1 MGHGDGWSE
10 DSEDVEPMTGPALG
24 CITTIA
30 GTGEPGCSGDGGPA
44 TKAALNEPKSVT
56 VAGNCLY
63 IADSENHRIRKVD
76 LATGVITTVA
86 GQDML
91 DAPAPAAGF
100 PPPAPEHD
108 ELDPLADPVKTKD
121 DKVVQ
126 LADQSG
132 TVRFLVGAT
141 EKGRFKGDGG
151 PALSALLNFPSAAAV
166 DGQGTLYIADTFNH
180 RVRVVEG
187 PAGLI
192 RTLAG
197 TGAARFSGDGWPP
210 DKYALNEPVALALDE
225 HRGRLYIADLANFRV
240 RMVELKT
247 GILSTYA
254 GSGAQDYDGDGQPAK
269 QAGLTG
275 PSGLALDA
283 EGNLYIADTFSGRI
297 RKVDAATGL
306 ISTVAGDGTEYRY
319 QGVPNEFS
327 TGLARPAAIALATD
341 GTLYI
346 TDSDNHL
353 IRKWNPK
360 TKIITAVAGNGAAQF
375 AGDGGPATAAGLN
388 YPFGVA
394 LDSAGNLYI
403 ADTFNHR
410 IRMIA
415 A

>member
-1 MGHGDGWSE
+1 MITLAPG
-10 DSEDVEPMTGPALG
+10 A
-24 CITTIA
+24 ITTVA

-44 TKAALNEPKSVT
+44 LQASLNEPKSVT
-56 VAGNCLY
+56 VVGTSLY

-76 LATGVITTVA
+76 LATGLISTVA
-86 GQDML
+86 GQGTA
-91 DAPAPAAGF
+91 DAAAAPSATVSSPMPAPAY
-100 PPPAPEHD
+100 D
-108 ELDPLADPVKTKD
+108 EPDPLADPVKAKD

-132 TVRFLVGAT
+132 TVRYLVGAA
-141 EKGRFKGDGG
+141 EKGRFRGDGG
-151 PALSALLNFPSAAAV
+151 PAATATLNFPSAVAV
-166 DGQGTLYIADTFNH
+166 DSRGTLYIADTFNH
-180 RVRVVEG
+180 RIRCVD
-187 PAGLI
+187 AGTGMI
-192 RTLAG
+192 HTLAG
-197 TGAARFSGDGWPP
+197 TGAARFSGEGGPVE
-210 DKYALNEPVALALDE
+210 KAALNEPVALALDE
-225 HRGRLYIADLANFRV
+225 RRGRLYIADLANYRV

-247 GILSTYA
+247 GVISTYA
-254 GSGAQDYDGDGQPAK
+254 GSGEQDYDGDGQPAR

-283 EGNLYIADTFSGRI
+283 DGNLYIADTFCGRI
-297 RKVDAATGL
+297 RRVDAATGL

-327 TGLARPAAIALATD
+327 TGLARPASIALAAD

-360 TKIITAVAGNGAAQF
+360 SKIITAIAGNGTAQF
-375 AGDGGPATAAGLN
+375 TGDGGPANLCSLN

-394 LDSAGNLYI
+394 MDASGNIYI

-410 IRMIA
+410 VRMVTA
-415 A
+415 

>member
-1 MGHGDGWSE
+1 
-10 DSEDVEPMTGPALG
+10 MTGPAVAPG
-24 CITTIA
+24 TIVTIA
-30 GTGEPGCSGDGGPA
+30 GTGEPGCAGDGGPA

-56 VAGNCLY
+56 VAGQFLY
-63 IADSENHRIRKVD
+63 IADSENHRIRRVD
-76 LATGVITTVA
+76 LATGLISTVA
-86 GQDML
+86 GQGTADGTA
-91 DAPAPAAGF
+91 APPPASGF
-100 PPPAPEHD
+100 PPQAPAYD
-108 ELDPLADPVKTKD
+108 ELDPLAEPVKTKE
-121 DKVVQ
+121 DKFVQ
-126 LADQSG
+126 LPDQSG
-132 TVRFLVGAT
+132 TVRFLVGTA

-151 PALSALLNFPSAAAV
+151 PAVAATLNFPSAVAV

-180 RVRVVEG
+180 RVRIVE
-187 PAGLI
+187 AATGLI

-197 TGAARFSGDGWPP
+197 TGAARFNGDGWPP

-225 HRGRLYIADLANFRV
+225 QRGRLYIADLGNYRV
-240 RMVELKT
+240 RMLELKT
-247 GILSTYA
+247 GVLSTYA
-254 GSGAQDYDGDGQPAK
+254 GSGVQDYDGDGQPAK

-283 EGNLYIADTFSGRI
+283 AGNLYIADTFCGRV
-297 RKVDAATGL
+297 RRVDVETGL
-306 ISTVAGDGTEYRY
+306 IGTAAGDGTEYRY

-327 TGLARPAAIALATD
+327 TGLSRPAAIALAAD
-341 GTLYI
+341 GTLYV

-360 TKIITAVAGNGAAQF
+360 TKIITAMAGNGAAQF
-375 AGDGGPATAAGLN
+375 AGDGGPASAASLN

-394 LDSAGNLYI
+394 LDAAGNLYI

>member
-1 MGHGDGWSE
+1 MVTLAPG
-10 DSEDVEPMTGPALG
+10 A
-24 CITTIA
+24 ITTVA

-44 TKAALNEPKSVT
+44 VKATLNEPKSVT

-63 IADSENHRIRKVD
+63 IADAENHCIRKVD

-86 GQDML
+86 GEGEGS
-91 DAPAPAAGF
+91 APPSANAHVPAAAE
-100 PPPAPEHD
+100 PSPD
-108 ELDPLADPVKTKD
+108 LDPLADPIQSKD

-151 PALSALLNFPSAAAV
+151 PAASATLNFPSAVAV
-166 DGQGTLYIADTFNH
+166 DSRGTLYIADTFNH
-180 RVRVVEG
+180 RVRIVEAATG
-187 PAGLI
+187 II

-197 TGAARFSGDGWPP
+197 TGAARFSGDGWPA
-210 DKYALNEPVALALDE
+210 DQMALNEPVALALDE
-225 HRGRLYIADLANFRV
+225 QHGRLYIADLANYRV
-240 RMVELKT
+240 RMMELKT
-247 GILSTYA
+247 GVISTYA
-254 GSGAQDYDGDGQPAK
+254 GSGVQDYDGDGQPAR

-283 EGNLYIADTFSGRI
+283 EGHLYIADTFCGRI
-297 RKVDAATGL
+297 RRVDAATGL
-306 ISTVAGDGTEYRY
+306 ISTIAGDGTEYRY

-327 TGLARPAAIALATD
+327 TGLSRPSAIALAAD

-353 IRKWNPK
+353 IRKWNPRS
-360 TKIITAVAGNGAAQF
+360 KIITAIAGNGKAQF
-375 AGDGGPATAAGLN
+375 AGDGGPAAAAGLN

-394 LDSAGNLYI
+394 MDGAGNMYI

>member
-1 MGHGDGWSE
+1 MVTLAPG
-10 DSEDVEPMTGPALG
+10 A
-24 CITTIA
+24 ITTVA

-44 TKAALNEPKSVT
+44 IRATLNEPKSVT
-56 VAGNCLY
+56 VVGNRLY
-63 IADSENHRIRKVD
+63 IADAENHRIRKVD

-86 GQDML
+86 GQSAGSTPPPADTR
-91 DAPAPAAGF
+91 APAAE
-100 PPPAPEHD
+100 PSP
-108 ELDPLADPVKTKD
+108 ELDPLADPVQSKD

-132 TVRFLVGAT
+132 TVRFLAGAA

-151 PALSALLNFPSAAAV
+151 PAAAATLNFPSAVAV
-166 DGQGTLYIADTFNH
+166 DSRGTLYIADTFNH
-180 RVRVVEG
+180 RVRIVEAATG
-187 PAGLI
+187 II

-197 TGAARFSGDGWPP
+197 TGAARFSGEGGPAE
-210 DKYALNEPVALALDE
+210 KAALNEPVALVLDE
-225 HRGRLYIADLANFRV
+225 QRGRLYIADLANYRV

-247 GILSTYA
+247 GATSTYA
-254 GSGAQDYDGDGQPAK
+254 GSGEQDYDGDGQPAR

-283 EGNLYIADTFSGRI
+283 EGNLYIADTFCGRV
-297 RKVDAATGL
+297 RRVDAATGL

-327 TGLARPAAIALATD
+327 TGLARPASIALAAD

-353 IRKWNPK
+353 IRKWNPRS
-360 TKIITAVAGNGAAQF
+360 KIITAVAGTGAAQF
-375 AGDGGPATAAGLN
+375 TGDGGPAASCSLN

-394 LDSAGNLYI
+394 LDGTGNLYI

>member
-1 MGHGDGWSE
+1 MVTLAPG
-10 DSEDVEPMTGPALG
+10 A
-24 CITTIA
+24 ITTVA

-44 TKAALNEPKSVT
+44 TRARLNEPKSVT
-56 VAGNCLY
+56 LAGNCLY
-63 IADSENHRIRKVD
+63 IADSENHRIRKID

-86 GQDML
+86 GEGAGA
-91 DAPAPAAGF
+91 APPPADIRAPAAE
-100 PPPAPEHD
+100 PSL
-108 ELDPLADPVKTKD
+108 ELDPLADPVQSKD

-151 PALSALLNFPSAAAV
+151 PAAAATLNFPSAVAV
-166 DGQGTLYIADTFNH
+166 DSRGTLYIADTFNH
-180 RVRVVEG
+180 RIRIVEAQTG
-187 PAGLI
+187 IIQA
-192 RTLAG
+192 LAG
-197 TGAARFSGDGWPP
+197 TGAARFSGDGWPA
-210 DKYALNEPVALALDE
+210 DTMALNEPVALALDE
-225 HRGRLYIADLANFRV
+225 QRGRLYIADLANYRV
-240 RMVELKT
+240 RMMELKT
-247 GILSTYA
+247 GVISTYA
-254 GSGAQDYDGDGQPAK
+254 GNGVQDYDGDGQPAR

-283 EGNLYIADTFSGRI
+283 EGNLYIADTFCGRI
-297 RKVDAATGL
+297 RRVDAETGL

-327 TGLARPAAIALATD
+327 TGLARPASIALASD

-353 IRKWNPK
+353 VRKWNPRS
-360 TKIITAVAGNGAAQF
+360 KIITAIAGNGQAQF
-375 AGDGGPATAAGLN
+375 AGDGGPAAAAGLN

-394 LDSAGNLYI
+394 MDAAGNLYI

-410 IRMIA
+410 IRMVA
-415 A
+415 AG

>member
-1 MGHGDGWSE
+1 MVTLAPG
-10 DSEDVEPMTGPALG
+10 A
-24 CITTIA
+24 ITTVA

-44 TKAALNEPKSVT
+44 TRARLNEPKSVT
-56 VAGNCLY
+56 LAGNCLY
-63 IADSENHRIRKVD
+63 IADSENHRIRKMD

-86 GQDML
+86 GEGAGS
-91 DAPAPAAGF
+91 APPPADTRAPAAE
-100 PPPAPEHD
+100 PSPA
-108 ELDPLADPVKTKD
+108 LDPLADPVQSKD

-151 PALSALLNFPSAAAV
+151 PAAAATLNFPSAVAV
-166 DGQGTLYIADTFNH
+166 DSRSTLYIADTFNH
-180 RVRVVEG
+180 RIRIVEAQTG
-187 PAGLI
+187 II

-197 TGAARFSGDGWPP
+197 TGAARFSGDGWPA
-210 DKYALNEPVALALDE
+210 DTMALNEPVALALDE
-225 HRGRLYIADLANFRV
+225 QRGRLYIGDLANYRV
-240 RMVELKT
+240 RMMELKT
-247 GILSTYA
+247 GVISTYA
-254 GSGAQDYDGDGQPAK
+254 GSGVQDYDGDGQPAR

-283 EGNLYIADTFSGRI
+283 EGNLYIADTFCGRI
-297 RKVDAATGL
+297 RRVDAATGL
-306 ISTVAGDGTEYRY
+306 ISTLAGDGTEYRY

-327 TGLARPAAIALATD
+327 TGLSRPSAIALAAD

-353 IRKWNPK
+353 IRKWNPRS
-360 TKIITAVAGNGAAQF
+360 KIITAIAGNGQARF
-375 AGDGGPATAAGLN
+375 AGDGGPAAAAGLN

-394 LDSAGNLYI
+394 MDASGNIYI

>member
-1 MGHGDGWSE
+1 MIAPG
-10 DSEDVEPMTGPALG
+10 A
-24 CITTIA
+24 ITTVA

-56 VAGNCLY
+56 IASHFLY
-63 IADSENHRIRKVD
+63 IADAENHRIRKVD
-76 LATGVITTVA
+76 LTTGVITTVA
-86 GQDML
+86 GGGAGATPSPPAQH
-91 DAPAPAAGF
+91 APAAE
-100 PPPAPEHD
+100 PTP
-108 ELDPLADPVKTKD
+108 ELDPFADPDRTKEE
-121 DKVVQ
+121 KLTQ
-126 LADQSG
+126 LPDQSG
-132 TVRFLVGAT
+132 TVRFLVGAA

-151 PALSALLNFPSAAAV
+151 PAAAATLNFPSAVAV
-166 DGQGTLYIADTFNH
+166 DSQGTLYIADTFNH
-180 RVRVVEG
+180 RIRIVE
-187 PAGLI
+187 AATGLI

-225 HRGRLYIADLANFRV
+225 ARGRLYIADLANYRV
-240 RMVELKT
+240 RMIELKT
-247 GILSTYA
+247 GVLSTCA
-254 GSGAQDYDGDGQPAK
+254 GSGVQDYDGDGQPAK

-283 EGNLYIADTFSGRI
+283 DGNLYIADTFCGRV
-297 RKVDAATGL
+297 RRVDLATGV
-306 ISTVAGDGTEYRY
+306 IGTVAGDGTEYRY

-327 TGLARPAAIALATD
+327 TGLSRPAAIALAAD

-353 IRKWNPK
+353 IRKWNPRS
-360 TKIITAVAGNGAAQF
+360 KIITAVAGNGRAQF
-375 AGDGGPATAAGLN
+375 AGDGGPAAAASLN

-415 A
+415 AGI

>member
-1 MGHGDGWSE
+1 MVTLAPG
-10 DSEDVEPMTGPALG
+10 A
-24 CITTIA
+24 ITTVA

-44 TKAALNEPKSVT
+44 IRATLNEPKSVT
-56 VAGNCLY
+56 VVGNRLY
-63 IADSENHRIRKVD
+63 IADAENHRIRKVD

-86 GQDML
+86 GQSAGS
-91 DAPAPAAGF
+91 APPPADTRAPAAE
-100 PPPAPEHD
+100 PSP
-108 ELDPLADPVKTKD
+108 ELDPLADPVQSKD

-132 TVRFLVGAT
+132 TVRFLAGAA

-151 PALSALLNFPSAAAV
+151 PAAAATLNFPSAVAV
-166 DGQGTLYIADTFNH
+166 DSRGTLYIADTFNH
-180 RVRVVEG
+180 RVRIVEAATG
-187 PAGLI
+187 II

-197 TGAARFSGDGWPP
+197 TGAARFSGEGGPAE
-210 DKYALNEPVALALDE
+210 KAALNEPVALVLDE
-225 HRGRLYIADLANFRV
+225 PRGRLYIADLANYRV

-247 GILSTYA
+247 GATSTYA
-254 GSGAQDYDGDGQPAK
+254 GSGEQDYDGDGQPAR

-283 EGNLYIADTFSGRI
+283 EGNLYIADTFCGRV
-297 RKVDAATGL
+297 RRVDAATGL

-327 TGLARPAAIALATD
+327 TGLARPASIALAAD

-353 IRKWNPK
+353 IRKWNPRS
-360 TKIITAVAGNGAAQF
+360 KIITAVAGTGAAQF
-375 AGDGGPATAAGLN
+375 TGDGGPAASCSLN

-394 LDSAGNLYI
+394 VDPSGNLYI

>member
-1 MGHGDGWSE
+1 MVTLAPG
-10 DSEDVEPMTGPALG
+10 A
-24 CITTIA
+24 ITTVA

-44 TKAALNEPKSVT
+44 TRARLNEPKSVT
-56 VAGNCLY
+56 LAGNCLY
-63 IADSENHRIRKVD
+63 IADSENHRIRKMD

-86 GQDML
+86 GEGAGS
-91 DAPAPAAGF
+91 APPPADIRAPAAE
-100 PPPAPEHD
+100 PSP
-108 ELDPLADPVKTKD
+108 ELDPLADPVQSKD

-151 PALSALLNFPSAAAV
+151 PAAAATLNFPSAVAV
-166 DGQGTLYIADTFNH
+166 DSRGTLYIADTFNH
-180 RVRVVEG
+180 RIRIVEAQTG
-187 PAGLI
+187 IIQA
-192 RTLAG
+192 LAG
-197 TGAARFSGDGWPP
+197 TGAARFSGDGWPA
-210 DKYALNEPVALALDE
+210 DTMALNEPVALALDE
-225 HRGRLYIADLANFRV
+225 QRGRLYIADLANYRV
-240 RMVELKT
+240 RMMELKT
-247 GILSTYA
+247 GVISTYA
-254 GSGAQDYDGDGQPAK
+254 GNGVQDYDGDGQPAR

-283 EGNLYIADTFSGRI
+283 EGNLYIADTFCGRI
-297 RKVDAATGL
+297 RRVDAETGL

-327 TGLARPAAIALATD
+327 TGLARPASIALASD

-353 IRKWNPK
+353 VRKWNPRS
-360 TKIITAVAGNGAAQF
+360 KIITAIAGNGQAQF
-375 AGDGGPATAAGLN
+375 AGDGGPAAAAGLN

-394 LDSAGNLYI
+394 MDAAGNLYI

-410 IRMIA
+410 IRIVA
-415 A
+415 AG

>member
-1 MGHGDGWSE
+1 MISVAPG
-10 DSEDVEPMTGPALG
+10 A
-24 CITTIA
+24 ITTVA
-30 GTGEPGCSGDGGPA
+30 GTGEPGCSGDGGSANRA
-44 TKAALNEPKSVT
+44 TLNEPKSVT
-56 VAGNCLY
+56 IAGHFLY

-76 LATGVITTVA
+76 LTTGVIATVA
-86 GQDML
+86 GEG
-91 DAPAPAAGF
+91 AGST
-100 PPPAPEHD
+100 PPPADTPVPVAEPSH
-108 ELDPLADPVKTKD
+108 ELDPLADPVKAKD

-132 TVRFLVGAT
+132 TVRYLVGAA

-151 PALSALLNFPSAAAV
+151 PAVAATLHFPSAVAV
-166 DGQGTLYIADTFNH
+166 DSRGTLYIADTFNH
-180 RVRVVEG
+180 RIRTVEASTG
-187 PAGLI
+187 II

-210 DKYALNEPVALALDE
+210 DKMALNEPVALALDE
-225 HRGRLYIADLANFRV
+225 VRGRLYIGDLANYRV

-247 GILSTYA
+247 GVISTYA
-254 GSGAQDYDGDGQPAK
+254 CSGVQEYDGDGQPAR

-275 PSGLALDA
+275 PSGLALDTD
-283 EGNLYIADTFSGRI
+283 GNLYIADTFSGRI
-297 RKVDAATGL
+297 RRVDAATGL
-306 ISTVAGDGTEYRY
+306 IGTIAGDGTEYRY

-327 TGLARPAAIALATD
+327 TGLARPAGIALAAD
-341 GTLYI
+341 GTLYL

-353 IRKWNPK
+353 IRKWNPRS
-360 TKIITAVAGNGAAQF
+360 KIITAIAGSGTAQF
-375 AGDGGPATAAGLN
+375 TGDGEPAATCSLN

-394 LDSAGNLYI
+394 LDQSGNLYI

>member
-1 MGHGDGWSE
+1 MVTVAPG
-10 DSEDVEPMTGPALG
+10 A
-24 CITTIA
+24 ITTVA
-30 GTGEPGCSGDGGPA
+30 GTGKPGCSGDGGPA
-44 TKAALNEPKSVT
+44 TKATLNEPKSIAVT
-56 VAGNCLY
+56 ASALY

-76 LATGVITTVA
+76 LATGVISTVA
-86 GQDML
+86 GQGTG
-91 DAPAPAAGF
+91 DAPSPLPSPSEGRGQG
-100 PPPAPEHD
+100 EGED
-108 ELDPLADPVKTKD
+108 LDPLADPVKVKD

-132 TVRFLVGAT
+132 TVRYLVGT
-141 EKGRFKGDGG
+141 VEKGRFKGDGG
-151 PALSALLNFPSAAAV
+151 PAAAATLNFPSAVAV
-166 DGQGTLYIADTFNH
+166 DSRGTLYIADTFNH
-180 RVRVVEG
+180 RVRVVD
-187 PAGLI
+187 AATGLI

-225 HRGRLYIADLANFRV
+225 QRGRLYIADLANYRV

-247 GILSTYA
+247 GVISTYA
-254 GSGAQDYDGDGQPAK
+254 GSGAQDYDGDGQPAR

-275 PSGLALDA
+275 PSGLALDVD
-283 EGNLYIADTFSGRI
+283 GNLYIADTFCGRI
-297 RKVDAATGL
+297 RRVDAATGV

-327 TGLARPAAIALATD
+327 TGLARPAAIALAAD

-353 IRKWNPK
+353 IRKWNPRS
-360 TKIITAVAGNGAAQF
+360 KIITAVAGNGTAQF
-375 AGDGGPATAAGLN
+375 TGDGGPATLSSLN

-394 LDSAGNLYI
+394 LDSAGNLYV
-403 ADTFNHR
+403 ADTFNYR